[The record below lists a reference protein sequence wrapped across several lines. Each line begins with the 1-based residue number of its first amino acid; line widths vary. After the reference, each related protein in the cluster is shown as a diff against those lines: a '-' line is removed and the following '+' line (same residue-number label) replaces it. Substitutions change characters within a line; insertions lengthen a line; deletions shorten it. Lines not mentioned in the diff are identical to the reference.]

1 MAIPLTGKFAPSA
14 GERAFKLY
22 DAKDIQDNV
31 KILVF
36 SFPAEDLAAGVL
48 LPRPSWPLLS
58 WLDDPTSTTD
68 QRLTIH
74 AGTVGSGANSDLLL
88 ETDDNLAFTSPTV
101 QATLALDALST
112 ISTVT
117 FTASWVWDVSAEYL
131 RLRCSLMDAGTAP
144 KDVTAFFEW
153 R

>member
-74 AGTVGSGANSDLLL
+74 AGTVGSGANSDLKL
-88 ETDDNLAFTSPTV
+88 ETATDLAFTSPNV
-101 QATLALDALST
+101 RATLALDASST
-112 ISTVT
+112 KRTNT
-117 FTASWVWDVSAEYL
+117 FDGGWVWDVSAEYL

-144 KDVTAFFEW
+144 KDVTGFFEW